1 MAKLASKI
9 AELSVE
15 VAKLA
20 VKIGLP
26 LAILAA
32 AVAVVVLY
40 LLPTKPEIKPKAPQ
54 ERVWPVSVI
63 ETAPSD
69 VRPEFRVYGE
79 IVAGR
84 EVEMRPLVAG
94 RVVEVGPDFVE
105 GGVVK
110 RGGLLIAIDPFDY
123 RAQVAEREAELAQAR
138 ARFAEIKAELEAA
151 RALLVRDREQAELR
165 KRDVARRERLHREKF
180 TSEKALDDARVELS
194 QQQQKVIE
202 RRKSIEQHTA
212 RLDQQRAVIKR
223 LEVEVKQA
231 RRDLEETRLTA
242 PFDGFLVDVGTE
254 IGKRVSEGDRVA
266 RLIDANRLEARF
278 HLSNAQFGRLLEAGG
293 YLDRAARVVW
303 RVGGSEFTYDAVIER
318 ISGEIDATS
327 GGVDLYARIRNVGR
341 EKSLRPG
348 AFVEVYLDDRLYRN
362 VVRLPES
369 ALHGD
374 DTVYVAADGRL
385 DARRIEL
392 VVRVGKD
399 VLVRGT
405 FKGGERV
412 VTTRIPEIGPGLRVK
427 VQ

>member
-1 MAKLASKI
+1 MAKLAVKM
-9 AELSVE
+9 
-15 VAKLA
+15 AKLA

-26 LAILAA
+26 LAILG
-32 AVAVVVLY
+32 VAVGVALY
-40 LLPTKPEIKPKAPQ
+40 LRATKPELEPEPAR
-54 ERVWPVSVI
+54 ERVWPVATVPA
-63 ETAPSD
+63 APSD

-94 RVVEVGPDFVE
+94 RVVEVGPEFAE

-110 RGGLLIAIDPFDY
+110 QGALLIAIDPFDY
-123 RAQVAEREAELAQAR
+123 RAEIAEREAELAQAH
-138 ARFAEIKAELEAA
+138 ARLAEIKAELKAA
-151 RALLVRDREQAELR
+151 RALVVRDREQVELR
-165 KRDVARRERLHREKF
+165 RRDVARRERLYREKF

-194 QQQQKVIE
+194 QQQQTVIE
-202 RRKSIEQHTA
+202 RQKSIEQHTA
-212 RLDQQRAVIKR
+212 RLDQQDAVIKR
-223 LEVEVKQA
+223 LEAEVKQA
-231 RRDLEETRLTA
+231 WRDLEETRLTA
-242 PFDGFLVDVGTE
+242 PFDGFLVDVGAE

-278 HLSNAQFGRLLEAGG
+278 HLSNAQFGHLLEADG
-293 YLDRAARVVW
+293 YLDRPARVIW

-348 AFVEVYLDDRLYRN
+348 AFVEVYLTGRLYRN

-369 ALHGD
+369 ALYGED
-374 DTVYVAADGRL
+374 KVYVADDGRL

-392 VVRVGKD
+392 VVRVGED
-399 VLVRGT
+399 VLVRGPLEP
-405 FKGGERV
+405 GEQV

-427 VQ
+427 VR

>member
-1 MAKLASKI
+1 MAKLA
-9 AELSVE
+9 ARM
-15 VAKLA
+15 AKLA

-32 AVAVVVLY
+32 AVGAALY
-40 LLPTKPEIKPKAPQ
+40 LRATKPELEPELAR
-54 ERVWPVSVI
+54 ERVWPVATVPA
-63 ETAPSD
+63 APSD

-123 RAQVAEREAELAQAR
+123 RAEIAEREAELAQAR
-138 ARFAEIKAELEAA
+138 ARFTEITAELEAA

-165 KRDVARRERLHREKF
+165 RRDVMRREKLHREKF
-180 TSEKALDDARVELS
+180 TSEKALDDARLELS
-194 QQQQKVIE
+194 EQQQKVIE
-202 RRKSIEQHTA
+202 RRKSIERHTA

-223 LEVEVKQA
+223 LGVAVKQA

-278 HLSNAQFGRLLEAGG
+278 HLSNAQFGRLLEADG
-293 YLDRAARVVW
+293 YLDRAVRVVW
-303 RVGGSEFTYDAVIER
+303 RVGGNEFTYDAVIER

-341 EKSLRPG
+341 ERSLRPG

-369 ALHGD
+369 ALHGE

-385 DARRIEL
+385 DAREIEL
-392 VVRVGKD
+392 VVRLGNH

-405 FKGGERV
+405 FAPGERV
-412 VTTRIPEIGPGLRVK
+412 VTTRFPEIGPGLRVK
-427 VQ
+427 VR